1 MSSIRILPAQLAG
14 RIAAGE
20 VIERPASV
28 IKELVENSIDAG
40 ATRIRVITEQGGQR
54 LMQVIDDGKGMDRED
69 AMLCLEAHATS
80 KISEDGDVGNIHTL
94 GFRGEAL
101 PSISS
106 VSRFE
111 IMTRQAD
118 CLNGTRVTVNNGVIA
133 DVSDCGCAPGT
144 SIRVAYLFGNLPV
157 RRKFLKGPTTEDE
170 FIHEMLLMLALSRPG
185 IAFELTQNNRDVM
198 RIPANTNIAD
208 RIKMLLGRDAF
219 DAMLPVEHT
228 ENGIHVYGYISKP
241 GFTRSNR
248 RDQRI
253 IINHRAAAA
262 DTVYFAIR
270 DAYDTLILRGR
281 YPGVVLYIDLA
292 DDRVDVNVHPSKR
305 EVRFREPAI
314 VSATVATALRS
325 ALRGMVSGAPEQT
338 NANAMAHGDA
348 IAAQQQQLNSPQIS
362 FTGPAASIEIT
373 PHEAENIDTPAPPPP
388 VSIASPASIS
398 FQPIQAPLPFAPI
411 DTIPEPKE
419 PVAPHVTQT
428 YTDTPSAISAT
439 TPEVSNTSSAVGSYQ
454 LHGRLG
460 KEYLLA
466 ECDTGLIVVNIR
478 TAMQRILF
486 ERMLANLREQKI
498 VRQQLLLPLTISLSP
513 DESRLMGRELEHFN
527 ALGYTIEPFG
537 DNAFLLTAIPA
548 NMQDSDLRNAI
559 HDILSDLRRSSVTNR
574 GSAVHLAQI
583 ACRYTIGK
591 CDPSA
596 REEQEAIIRE
606 LMHCEMPYADP
617 NGLPTMLHISYSELS
632 KRFKS

>member
-1 MSSIRILPAQLAG
+1 MSSIKILSAQLAG

-40 ATRIRVITEQGGQR
+40 ATRIRVFTEQGGQR
-54 LMQVIDDGKGMDRED
+54 MMQVIDDGKGMDRED

-80 KISEDGDVGNIHTL
+80 KLSEDGDVGNIHTL

-111 IMTRQAD
+111 MMTRPTD
-118 CLNGTRVTVNNGVIA
+118 CLNGTRVVVNNGVIA
-133 DVSDCGCAPGT
+133 DVCDCGCAPGT

-157 RRKFLKGPTTEDE
+157 RRKFLKGPTTEDD

-185 IAFELTQNNRDVM
+185 IAFELTQNNREMM
-198 RIPANTNIAD
+198 RIPANTSIAD
-208 RIKMLLGRDAF
+208 RIKMLLGKDAF
-219 DAMLPVEHT
+219 EAMLPVDHS

-248 RDQRI
+248 REQRI
-253 IINHRAAAA
+253 IINHRAASA

-305 EVRFREPAI
+305 EVRFRDPAI
-314 VSATVATALRS
+314 VSSTVATALRS
-325 ALRGMVSGAPEQT
+325 ALRGMASGAPEET

-348 IAAQQQQLNSPQIS
+348 AMNALARENAPTVS
-362 FTGPAASIEIT
+362 FTGHAASIEVANNHDIA
-373 PHEAENIDTPAPPPP
+373 HSSINTPAPI
-388 VSIASPASIS
+388 V
-398 FQPIQAPLPFAPI
+398 FQPIQAPLPFSPVETAQTNNAQATPNESVSAPI
-411 DTIPEPKE
+411 PPMPEAQ
-419 PVAPHVTQT
+419 VAPSH
-428 YTDTPSAISAT
+428 D
-439 TPEVSNTSSAVGSYQ
+439 ESAVGAYQ

-466 ECDTGLIVVNIR
+466 ECETGLIVVNIR

-486 ERMLANLREQKI
+486 ERMLANLRDQKI
-498 VRQQLLLPLTISLSP
+498 TRQQLLLPLTLSLSP
-513 DESRLMGRELEHFN
+513 DESRLMTRELEHFN

-537 DNAFLLTAIPA
+537 DNSFLLTAIPA

-583 ACRYTIGK
+583 TSRYTTGK
-591 CDPSA
+591 CDPVSHA
-596 REEQEAIIRE
+596 EQEAIIKE

-617 NGLPTMLHISYSELS
+617 NGLPTMLHISYSELT
-632 KRFKS
+632 KRFKG